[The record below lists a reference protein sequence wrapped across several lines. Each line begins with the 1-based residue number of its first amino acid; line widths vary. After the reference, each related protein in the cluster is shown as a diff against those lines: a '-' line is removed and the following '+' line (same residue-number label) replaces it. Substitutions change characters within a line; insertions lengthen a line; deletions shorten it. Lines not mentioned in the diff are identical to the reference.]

1 MNNNKRYDPFKWQPI
16 DTEQIDSPI
25 LLGVLEGWN
34 KNAGVGGAPTWHGTE
49 IENLPAEIVPYAN
62 VIDVGNGQPP
72 FPYRFFG
79 SGLARLHTFELT
91 NKTTDQIDPDGFRK
105 LCVDQHLMIIESRR
119 PMAFLNDIPTQTE
132 GLFRTHVI
140 LRLPYC
146 DFRDRVTN
154 VLTIEE
160 SERPPDQ
167 AWNRFRDQHVGGL

>member
-1 MNNNKRYDPFKWQPI
+1 
-16 DTEQIDSPI
+16 
-25 LLGVLEGWN
+25 
-34 KNAGVGGAPTWHGTE
+34 
-49 IENLPAEIVPYAN
+49 
-62 VIDVGNGQPP
+62 
-72 FPYRFFG
+72 
-79 SGLARLHTFELT
+79 
-91 NKTTDQIDPDGFRK
+91 
-105 LCVDQHLMIIESRR
+105 MIIESRR